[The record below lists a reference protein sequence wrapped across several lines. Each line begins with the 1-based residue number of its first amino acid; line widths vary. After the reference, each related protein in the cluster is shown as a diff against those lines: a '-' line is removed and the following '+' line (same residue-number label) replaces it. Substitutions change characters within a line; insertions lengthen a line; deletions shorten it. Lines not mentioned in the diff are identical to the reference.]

1 MIIIERDDY
10 VRQICINFFNDK
22 SKGFLQKRNSEKIEV
37 HFRIRKRMNCTEIWG
52 EGKKKGLFFGY
63 PNNNIKKVLKF

>member
-52 EGKKKGLFFGY
+52 EGKKRRLFFGY
-63 PNNNIKKVLKF
+63 PNNNIKEVLKF

>member
-1 MIIIERDDY
+1 MIIIERDNY

-52 EGKKKGLFFGY
+52 EGKKGDYFSDTL
-63 PNNNIKKVLKF
+63 III

>member
-52 EGKKKGLFFGY
+52 EGEKRGLFFGY
-63 PNNNIKKVLKF
+63 LNNNIKEVLKF

>member
-37 HFRIRKRMNCTEIWG
+37 HFRIRKRMNCTEIWR
-52 EGKKKGLFFGY
+52 EGKKRGLFFGY
-63 PNNNIKKVLKF
+63 PNNNIKEVLKF